1 MASPLACDLVFR
13 FADFEADPRARELRR
28 GGAPVLLQDQPF
40 HVLAALLERAGE
52 LVTREDLRRLL
63 WSDDTFVDFD
73 HGLNTAMRK
82 VRDALGDSAQA
93 PRFIET
99 LPKRGYRFLGPVQRV
114 SPPTAEVQLLPGT
127 PAAAPT
133 LSMSAAP
140 VVDTPR
146 ATSPGP
152 LALHDRKLGLL
163 GRSLLAAGAGLALL
177 LASKP
182 AGWRGAP
189 LGSAERIRSL
199 DVLPRSTDATA
210 EKRRV
215 RAPSTTNA
223 EAYDLFLRGK
233 VHLRRENQTD
243 NAAAIGLL
251 ERAIALEPKFA
262 AAHAMLATAYAT
274 RIAFFAP
281 ADAAALERAQVAAG
295 RALDLDPGLAEAHYA
310 AGVLLWGVLPDRF
323 MHERAVSE
331 LKRAISLDPDLSEA
345 HHYLGGIY
353 LHIGLLDQAVAEFQ
367 KTLALE
373 PSDHDSFRR
382 IGLVLV
388 YRGRYE
394 EGLRALRQVPSG
406 SSPSLWHYQMAWAL
420 LYLGRNEEARTLID
434 QYLQAHPEDRGGVV
448 TSLRAIWFAKAGDQS
463 RAEADIRVAVP
474 RAAGYIHFHHT
485 AYNIASA
492 YALLGKPA
500 EALRWLR
507 EAARTGWPC
516 YPYFA
521 ADPNLEPLHS
531 DPGYLSFMD
540 ELKAQWELYRSTL

>member
-1 MASPLACDLVFR
+1 
-13 FADFEADPRARELRR
+13 
-28 GGAPVLLQDQPF
+28 LQDQPF

-163 GRSLLAAGAGLALL
+163 GRSLLAAGAGLALF

-394 EGLRALRQVPSG
+394 EGLRALHQVPSG